1 MDLCLLLKWR
11 FWSALVNESVQGASL
26 NSLKSIS
33 FPVGV
38 FVKSIY
44 SFKLLTSLP
53 EIRGYYVLTME
64 QEHPLGSL

>member
-11 FWSALVNESVQGASL
+11 FWSALVTESVQGASL
-26 NSLKSIS
+26 NSLKPIS
-33 FPVGV
+33 FPAGV

-44 SFKLLTSLP
+44 SLRLLTSLP
-53 EIRGYYVLTME
+53 DIREYYVLTTE